1 MLSLPRSER
10 KAAKAAADDLDA
22 QITARKP
29 VYEKLLAREKDEDEM
44 AHDPGGEGR
53 KATLKTV
60 GSRLTVAFLSLSVSL
75 VGSNLNF
82 AT

>member
-29 VYEKLLAREKDEDEM
+29 DYEKLLAREKDEDEM

-60 GSRLTVAFLSLSVSL
+60 SVSL